1 MMSLLKKSNSLDVVV
16 YPLIIVN
23 KEYYDLLNFEDS
35 QIKFLRIYWSQSN
48 YYPVNWFE
56 GDGWIFQE
64 YKENNK
70 ESLSASA
77 LFKFLIYTNFI
88 YSLQELQI
96 DLCSKED
103 NFENDINDLLA
114 VFKKTTP
121 KQINIKIFVS
131 YTYPN
136 LFISNAKLDLE
147 YISYVTPEYQSYD
160 QLFDI
165 VSKSTVYDTLPF
177 SRLDRFI
184 YNLTHED
191 KQYTDEIEILINDL
205 LEKRGVKRRKYYYLG
220 IIMKW
225 YFLANFDFIEN
236 DVFNWSISVYNSKIN
251 KIQETKE
258 LENKI
263 EK

>member
-1 MMSLLKKSNSLDVVV
+1 M
-16 YPLIIVN
+16 
-23 KEYYDLLNFEDS
+23 
-35 QIKFLRIYWSQSN
+35 
-48 YYPVNWFE
+48 YPVNWFE
-56 GDGWIFQE
+56 GDGWVFQE

-70 ESLSASA
+70 GSLSAYA
-77 LFKFLIYTNFI
+77 LFKFLIYSNFI

-96 DLCSKED
+96 RLCSKED

-114 VFKKTTP
+114 IFRISTP

-136 LFISNAKLDLE
+136 MFISHPKLDLE

-160 QLFDI
+160 QLYDLVI
-165 VSKSTVYDTLPF
+165 NSTVYDTLP
-177 SRLDRFI
+177 SKGLDRFI
-184 YNLTHED
+184 YKLENED

-205 LEKRGVKRRKYYYLG
+205 LEKRGVQRRKYYYLG

-251 KIQETKE
+251 KIQETKDF
-258 LENKI
+258 LNKI